1 MAFRLRRRRAA
12 AAFGPTPAPA
22 RAAILGPYTRAGF
35 WHRHRRLGLTLI
47 GLIAFLYGFFFA
59 LTTTFFLLQLAV
71 PLIVLALMIVW
82 VLPETGKAPTGL
94 LNKLFFAF
102 LVALLCWPDYLALAL
117 PGLPWITAIRLVAVP
132 LATVFL
138 LALSQSRAFRAELT
152 EILAGAP
159 LVWKLLAIFSVIAL
173 LSVGVS
179 SDPAQSVSKFVVA
192 MLYWVL
198 IFFVACWVFTRR
210 GRATA
215 FGYLIWFVAIYVCL
229 IGIQEARHSAIPW
242 ADNIPSFLKIEDE
255 SVQRILSGK
264 SRAATG
270 IYRVQSKFTTPL
282 GLAEFLAYATPFIL
296 HFAVTG
302 RRIWERL
309 GALLTIPLVF
319 HTINATDSRLG
330 MVGFFTTFLLYLL
343 AWGVYR
349 WRRDGASLFGPLTVI
364 GYPVVVVS
372 FFAASL
378 LVGRLR
384 AMLWGDGSQQFSDQS
399 RKLQFASGVPKVFNR
414 PWGHG
419 IGQGAETLGFT
430 NSAGVLTIDTY
441 FLLVALEFGVIGFA
455 VYYTMFG
462 TAAWQ
467 AAKASMRQ
475 VDRDTGFLVPLAIA
489 LTNFI
494 IIKSIFS
501 QQENHPLIFA
511 MLGAVVAL
519 LYRMDRHDP
528 RVREAV
534 SLARPA

>member
-1 MAFRLRRRRAA
+1 MAFRLRRRRAVIA
-12 AAFGPTPAPA
+12 AGSAS
-22 RAAILGPYTRAGF
+22 AAILGPYTRPGF
-35 WHRHRRLGLTLI
+35 WHRHRRLGLVLI
-47 GLIAFLYGFFFA
+47 GFAASLYGFLFA
-59 LTTTFFLLQLAV
+59 LTTTYFLLQLAV
-71 PLIVLALMIVW
+71 PLIALALMIVW

-94 LNKLFFAF
+94 LEKLFFAF
-102 LVALLCWPDYLALAL
+102 LIALLCWPDYLALAF

-138 LALSQSRAFRAELT
+138 LALSQSRDFRAELMD
-152 EILAGAP
+152 ILASAP
-159 LVWKLLAIFSVIAL
+159 VVWKLLAIFSVIAL
-173 LSVGVS
+173 LSIGVS

-198 IFFVACWVFTRR
+198 IFFVACWVFTRP

-242 ADNIPSFLKIEDE
+242 ADNIPSFLKVEDE

-302 RRIWERL
+302 RRVWVRL

-319 HTINATDSRLG
+319 HTINTTDSRLG
-330 MVGFFTTFLLYLL
+330 MVGFFSTFLLYLL

-372 FFAASL
+372 FVAASL

-399 RKLQFASGVPKVFNR
+399 RKLQFASGIPKVLKR
-414 PWGHG
+414 PWGYG

-441 FLLVALEFGVIGFA
+441 FLLVGLEFGVIGFF
-455 VYYTMFG
+455 VYYIMFG
-462 TAAWQ
+462 TAAWR
-467 AAKASMRQ
+467 AATASLQR
-475 VDRDTGFLVPLAIA
+475 VDSDTGFLVPLAIT

-494 IIKSIFS
+494 IIKTIFS
-501 QQENHPLIFA
+501 QQENHPLVFA
-511 MLGAVVAL
+511 MLGATVGL
-519 LYRMDRHDP
+519 LYRMDRQSTQIGAALSP
-528 RVREAV
+528 
-534 SLARPA
+534 ARPA